1 MENILNDYLEKVERH
16 LKPLPISERV
26 DIIKEIQSEISELR
40 HSGKSAQEIIERLGN
55 PKDLAKAYLG
65 DLITKG
71 AGFGWSRF
79 LAVCAY
85 YSLAGLSGVVII
97 PTLLICSPVFL
108 LCGIVTP
115 VMGGLKWLDN
125 LLHLGLPFARN
136 IGISGVN
143 SPFLVFILCIPMG
156 AALFLAGIGC
166 WKLLIRYIRGMNSV
180 KKALC

>member
-26 DIIKEIQSEISELR
+26 DIVKEIQSEISELR
-40 HSGKSAQEIIERLGN
+40 HSGKSAQEIIERLGD
-55 PKDLAKAYLG
+55 PKELAKAYLG

-71 AGFGWSRF
+71 GGFGWSRF

-108 LCGIVTP
+108 LCGIATP
-115 VMGGLKWLDN
+115 VMGGLKWIDD

-143 SPFLVFILCIPMG
+143 SPFLVFILCIAMG
-156 AALFLAGIGC
+156 TALFLAGIGC

>member
-1 MENILNDYLEKVERH
+1 
-16 LKPLPISERV
+16 
-26 DIIKEIQSEISELR
+26 
-40 HSGKSAQEIIERLGN
+40 
-55 PKDLAKAYLG
+55 
-65 DLITKG
+65 
-71 AGFGWSRF
+71 
-79 LAVCAY
+79 
-85 YSLAGLSGVVII
+85 
-97 PTLLICSPVFL
+97 
-108 LCGIVTP
+108 
-115 VMGGLKWLDN
+115 MGGLKWLDN